1 MFLIFWN
8 NQKID
13 AAYYKLLK
21 SNSQDI
27 SMYSLGLPVTLKLL
41 IHDCF
46 REQVRI
52 NGFGLFLMLIY
63 PGAFVEMSTEHLQII
78 SPMRQLRIYCA
89 GVWHNFII
97 VIISI
102 AILFTFPWFIMPFY
116 TTGTGVVITQVSEVK
131 SSFFCMECTM
141 LLLLSTI
148 LPLETLWQEKLVV
161 KQFWRRNCILV
172 VQRYK

>member
-131 SSFFCMECTM
+131 SSFFVWSVFFMN
-141 LLLLSTI
+141 
-148 LPLETLWQEKLVV
+148 V
-161 KQFWRRNCILV
+161 R
-172 VQRYK
+172 